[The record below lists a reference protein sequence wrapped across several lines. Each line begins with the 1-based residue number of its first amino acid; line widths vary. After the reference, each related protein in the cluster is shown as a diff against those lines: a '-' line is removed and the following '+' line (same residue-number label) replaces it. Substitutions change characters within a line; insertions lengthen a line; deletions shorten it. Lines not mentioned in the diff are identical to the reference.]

1 MPLFLRLIA
10 LLLMLTTGGVS
21 QTLALVGD
29 EVEDCAG
36 EEEDGPCADCAGDCG
51 VCPCCPLRAIPS
63 TPVVEVPA
71 EVTPPEPVLV
81 SLHEPALLAVG
92 TDIFQPPRA

>member
-10 LLLMLTTGGVS
+10 LLLMLTTGGVP

-29 EVEDCAG
+29 GVEDCAG
-36 EEEDGPCADCAGDCG
+36 EEDDGPCADCAGDCG
-51 VCPCCPLRAIPS
+51 LCPYCPLRAIPA
-63 TPVVEVPA
+63 TPVLEMLA
-71 EVTPPEPVLV
+71 EVTPPEQALV
-81 SLHEPALLAVG
+81 SLGEPALLAVG

>member
-10 LLLMLTTGGVS
+10 LLLVLTTGGVS

-29 EVEDCAG
+29 GVEDCAG
-36 EEEDGPCADCAGDCG
+36 EEDDGPCADCAGDCG
-51 VCPCCPLRAIPS
+51 VCPCCPLRAIPA
-63 TPVVEVPA
+63 TPVVDMTA
-71 EVTPPEPVLV
+71 ERIPPEPVLV
-81 SLHEPALLAVG
+81 SLREPPLFAVG